1 MKEELPNL
9 KINVDKNQITQF
21 LEQQLQEKDRELYQK
36 INSCSYNPDDM
47 ELIVDNLKLEKY
59 TFEPYSLEYF
69 KRNVMI
75 YREKS
80 LRLFYL
86 ITDIINAKKKDFLAN
101 SSLIDK
107 LNRYDIKVDSSGN
120 IYYSDIDRLVNPFVY
135 NLDNMLEKLEEAN
148 SLNTYLNFHI
158 SKESIYEYGMDEDEL
173 YPDERLQLNEISDNE
188 DGFIPLSD
196 KQILNFGINILK
208 ENGKIIDIDSS
219 DYSQKK
225 SYEKNSKKI
234 KVGIILIL
242 CYNLFI
248 KERRSGISFHS
259 FIYVGGV
266 ICEGN
271 S

>member
-86 ITDIINAKKKDFLAN
+86 ITDIINSKKKDFLAN
-101 SSLIDK
+101 SSLIDQ

-225 SYEKNSKKI
+225 VMKKI
-234 KVGIILIL
+234 VK
-242 CYNLFI
+242 
-248 KERRSGISFHS
+248 K
-259 FIYVGGV
+259 
-266 ICEGN
+266 
-271 S
+271 